1 MTTPD
6 QDELLDQLVAQYA
19 DRVANGRAGEM
30 EDLLQQVAPEHRAA
44 LLRCLEMVEL
54 GSAPMVAP
62 KPIVVGTVVG
72 GCRVLGTLGRGGVAT
87 VHRAEQIALH
97 REVALKVLRPGL
109 AVDPHQVERF
119 RREGLAIARL
129 EHPNIVKIHDVGSDA
144 GHLYLVM
151 EKVDGKDLSRALEQL
166 PAAARRTGEDFE
178 RALRSDGA
186 RAPASFAPPAPED
199 DASPGSYER
208 AVARF
213 FAVVA
218 RAVAAAHAHGVIH
231 RDLKPSNILLRRDG
245 TPVVAD
251 FGLAKGDADL
261 AASLTGGPI
270 GTPHYMSPEQIEQL
284 HARVDVRTDVYSL
297 GVTLYEAL
305 AGQRPFRGETAMQL
319 FDAIRYELPP
329 PVRSLNPN
337 VSSDAEAVVARA
349 MARSPDERYATT
361 EELAADLD
369 RLAEGRRTTAVA
381 SHRTRSAVRV
391 AVYRMKRGEPFE
403 YKSARTLLGLPLV
416 HIAFGRHVVG
426 HKLRV
431 HGVLIGVGYQRGRKL
446 SHAKGWLA
454 IGDIAQGVLAI
465 GSIASGGI
473 AIGAL
478 SYGVV
483 SLGALAL
490 GGLAFGGLS
499 AGVLASGGVAL
510 GLIAVGGVAIGVT
523 AVGGFA
529 AGHFAFGGKAVGD
542 HVVTAARH
550 DPEAVEYFKVHG
562 RTLFELAGSWI
573 RATLDD
579 VFGK

>member
-1 MTTPD
+1 MTPQD
-6 QDELLDQLVAQYA
+6 HDELLDQLVAQYA
-19 DRVANGRAGEM
+19 DRVAHGRAGET
-30 EDLLQQVAPEHRAA
+30 EDLLEQVSPEHRGE

-62 KPIVVGTVVG
+62 KPLVAGSVVG

-87 VHRAEQIALH
+87 VYRAEQIALH

-109 AVDPHQVERF
+109 AVDPRQVERF

-129 EHPNIVKIHDVGSDA
+129 EHPNIVKIHDVGADA
-144 GHLYLVM
+144 GHLFLVM
-151 EKVDGKDLSRALEQL
+151 EKVDGKDLSKALEQL
-166 PAAARRTGEDFE
+166 PAAERRTGQDFE

-186 RAPASFAPPAPED
+186 NATVGPGPLPAS
-199 DASPGSYER
+199 YEQ

-231 RDLKPSNILLRRDG
+231 RDLKPSNLLLRRDG

-251 FGLAKGDADL
+251 FGLAKGDQDL
-261 AASLTGGPI
+261 AISMTAGPI

-284 HARVDVRTDVYSL
+284 HARVDARTDVYSL

-305 AGQRPFRGETAMQL
+305 AGQRPFRGDTAIAL
-319 FDAIRYELPP
+319 FDAIRREFPP

-337 VSSDAEAVVARA
+337 VSHDAEALVARA

-361 EELAADLD
+361 EELAADLE
-369 RLAEGRRTTAVA
+369 RLAGGRPTTAGA
-381 SHRTRSAVRV
+381 RYRPRSRMHAVLD
-391 AVYRMKRGEPFE
+391 RMRRGEPFE
-403 YKSARTLLGLPLV
+403 YKSRRTLLGLPLV
-416 HIAFGRHVVG
+416 HIAFGPPAARRSANRRHVVIVFG
-426 HKLRV
+426 FQ
-431 HGVLIGVGYQRGRKL
+431 HGRRP

-465 GSIASGGI
+465 GSVASGGI
-473 AIGAL
+473 AIGAV

-490 GGLAFGGLS
+490 GGLALGGCGIGLVAGGGL
-499 AGVLASGGVAL
+499 AL
-510 GLIAVGGVAIGVT
+510 GLIAVGGVAVGVT
-523 AVGGFA
+523 AIGGFA
-529 AGHFAFGGKAVGD
+529 AGHYAMGGRAAGD
-542 HVVTAARH
+542 FVVSGARR
-550 DPEAVEYFKVHG
+550 DPEAFEYFNIHG
-562 RTLFELAGSWI
+562 RTLFAIAGSWL
-573 RATLDD
+573 RTMLDY
-579 VFGK
+579 VMGR

>member
-1 MTTPD
+1 MTPKD

-19 DRVANGRAGEM
+19 DRVANGRAGET
-30 EDLLQQVAPEHRAA
+30 EDLLAQVAPEHRGE

-62 KPIVVGTVVG
+62 KPLVAGSVVG

-87 VHRAEQIALH
+87 VYRAEQIALH

-109 AVDPHQVERF
+109 AVDPRQVERF

-129 EHPNIVKIHDVGSDA
+129 EHPNIVKIHDVGADA
-144 GHLYLVM
+144 GHLFLVM
-151 EKVDGKDLSRALEQL
+151 EKVDGKDLSKALEQL

-186 RAPASFAPPAPED
+186 RATASFAAPAPAMANDTAPASF
-199 DASPGSYER
+199 ER
-208 AVARF
+208 AVARL

-251 FGLAKGDADL
+251 FGLAKGDQDL
-261 AASLTGGPI
+261 AVSLTAGPI

-284 HARVDVRTDVYSL
+284 HVRVDARTDVYSL
-297 GVTLYEAL
+297 GVTLYEVL
-305 AGQRPFRGETAMQL
+305 AGQRPFRGDTAIAL
-319 FDAIRYELPP
+319 FDAIRREFPP

-337 VSSDAEAVVARA
+337 VSRDAEALVARA

-361 EELAADLD
+361 AELADDLE
-369 RLAEGRRTTAVA
+369 RLADGRTTKAGA
-381 SHRTRSAVRV
+381 RYRPLSSLQIALHR
-391 AVYRMKRGEPFE
+391 MQRGEPFE
-403 YKSARTLLGLPLV
+403 YKSPRTLLGLPLV
-416 HIAFGRHVVG
+416 HIAFGPPVVRRHDRRVVI
-426 HKLRV
+426 V
-431 HGVLIGVGYQRGRKL
+431 FGYQRGRKL
-446 SHAKGWLA
+446 ARAKGWLA

-465 GSIASGGI
+465 GSIAGGGV

-478 SYGVV
+478 SCGVV

-490 GGLAFGGLS
+490 GGLALGGCGIGLI
-499 AGVLASGGVAL
+499 ATGGVAVGVLAFGG
-510 GLIAVGGVAIGVT
+510 IAIGVT
-523 AVGGFA
+523 AIGGFA
-529 AGHFAFGGKAVGD
+529 AGHFAQGGRAVGD
-542 HVVTAARH
+542 FVVSGARR
-550 DPEAVEYFKVHG
+550 DPEAVAYFDVHG
-562 RTLFELAGSWI
+562 RTLLAIAGSWI
-573 RATLDD
+573 RRMFDYVA
-579 VFGK
+579 GR